1 MDVLSLQSHVSWGY
15 VGNAVAV
22 PTAQA
27 LGVNIWPI
35 NTVRLAHHPGHAT
48 ALGKPWR
55 SVTDA
60 DEIVGLMQGAL
71 AQIHGPVALQI
82 GYLGHAEQGTMAL
95 DIHEAATSGD
105 RNIPLYLDPAF
116 GDDAEG
122 IYVSADIVD
131 FYKTVALPRAD
142 VLMPNRFELAHL
154 SGLRIETANDAVRA
168 AREVIGLGPQ
178 MVLVSSVPVGSDQIG
193 NLLITHKDAWIAVV
207 PRLKLHAKGTG
218 DMLSAAFVALS
229 MSGKLADANPPDALQ
244 RAVSLVHLAA
254 KDAAK
259 RGLVEMDVLSAL
271 KVLGSAVNLIPTE
284 PLDTERHGV

>member
-1 MDVLSLQSHVSWGY
+1 MDVLSVQSHVSWGY

-55 SVTDA
+55 SVTSA
-60 DEIVGLMQGAL
+60 DEIVGLMLGTL
-71 AQIHGPVALQI
+71 AQISDPVALQI
-82 GYLGHAEQGTMAL
+82 GYLGHAEQGIKAL
-95 DIHEAATSGD
+95 EIHEAATSGG

-122 IYVSADIVD
+122 IYVSTDIVE

-154 SGLRIETANDAVRA
+154 SGQRIETTDDAVRA
-168 AREVIGLGPQ
+168 ARAIINLGPQ
-178 MVLVSSVPVGSDQIG
+178 MVLVSSVPVDDNQIG
-193 NLLITHKDAWIAVV
+193 NLLITREDAWIAAV

-229 MSGKLADANPPDALQ
+229 LSGHLTGANPVDILQ

-254 KDAAK
+254 RDAAK
-259 RGLVEMDVLSAL
+259 RGLVEMDVPSGL
-271 KVLGSAVNLIPTE
+271 KAFGSAMNLT
-284 PLDTERHGV
+284 

>member
-1 MDVLSLQSHVSWGY
+1 MQSHVTWGY

-35 NTVRLAHHPGHAT
+35 NTVRLAHHPGHAS

-71 AQIHGPVALQI
+71 AQISGPVALQI
-82 GYLGHAEQGTMAL
+82 GYLGHAEQGIKAL
-95 DIHEAATSGD
+95 DIHEAATSNE
-105 RNIPLYLDPAF
+105 RTIPLYLDPAF

-154 SGLRIETANDAVRA
+154 SGQRIETANDAVHA
-168 AREVIGLGPQ
+168 ARAVINLGPQ
-178 MVLVSSVPVGSDQIG
+178 MVLVSSVPVDDGQVG
-193 NLLITHKDAWIAVV
+193 NLLITRKDAWIAAV
-207 PRLKLHAKGTG
+207 PRLKLQAKGTG

-229 MSGKLADANPPDALQ
+229 LSGRLAGANPPDALQ

-259 RGLVEMDVLSAL
+259 RGLVEMDVPSAL
-271 KVLGSAVNLIPTE
+271 KVLGSAMNLIPAE
-284 PLDTERHGV
+284 PLDAGHRGV

>member
-1 MDVLSLQSHVSWGY
+1 MQSHVTWGY

-35 NTVRLAHHPGHAT
+35 NTVRLAHHPGHT
-48 ALGKPWR
+48 SALGKPWR
-55 SVTDA
+55 SVTAA
-60 DEIVGLMQGAL
+60 DEIGGLMQGAL
-71 AQIHGPVALQI
+71 TQISGPAALQI
-82 GYLGHAEQGTMAL
+82 GYLGHAEQGMKAL
-95 DIHEAATSGD
+95 NIHEAAASGD

-154 SGLRIETANDAVRA
+154 SGQPIETADDAVHA
-168 AREVIGLGPQ
+168 ARAVIDLGPQ
-178 MVLVSSVPVGSDQIG
+178 MVLVSSAPVAGDQIG
-193 NLLITHKDAWIAVV
+193 NLLITRENAWIAAV

-229 MSGKLADANPPDALQ
+229 LTGHLAGANPPDALQ

-259 RGLVEMDVLSAL
+259 RGLVEMDVPSAL
-271 KVLGSAVNLIPTE
+271 KVLGSAMNLIPAE
-284 PLDTERHGV
+284 PLDAGRHGV